1 MVFPSIYLFTSR
13 NLWAGTALFS
23 AVLAMQPKMAS
34 GCALSTHQHDPEK
47 CHRFSEKIMPEQKH
61 RAGRHSKKV
70 IPPWAGE
77 LAMRLTGQKPAQIT
91 GPSSP

>member
-34 GCALSTHQHDPEK
+34 GCALSTHEHDPEK
-47 CHRFSEKIMPEQKH
+47 WHRFSEKIMPEQKH
-61 RAGRHSKKV
+61 RAGRRSKKV
-70 IPPWAGE
+70 TPPRAG
-77 LAMRLTGQKPAQIT
+77 
-91 GPSSP
+91 